1 MKLYVFSCVLV
12 INDDPYFWT
21 NKFIEMVI
29 VLVKIRKSLSR
40 EDVAD
45 QEDVA
50 DRKDAAYVANREDVA
65 CVADREDVADRKDV
79 AFG

>member
-1 MKLYVFSCVLV
+1 LV

-40 EDVAD
+40 EDIAD

-50 DRKDAAYVANREDVA
+50 DREDVA
-65 CVADREDVADRKDV
+65 CVADREDVTDREDVADRKDV

>member
-1 MKLYVFSCVLV
+1 LV
-12 INDDPYFWT
+12 INDDLYFWT

-29 VLVKIRKSLSR
+29 VLVEIRKSFSQ

-45 QEDVA
+45 QEDVT
-50 DRKDAAYVANREDVA
+50 
-65 CVADREDVADRKDV
+65 DRKDV

>member
-1 MKLYVFSCVLV
+1 LV

-29 VLVKIRKSLSR
+29 VLVEIRKSLSW

-45 QEDVA
+45 
-50 DRKDAAYVANREDVA
+50 REDVA
-65 CVADREDVADRKDV
+65 CVADRKDV

>member
-1 MKLYVFSCVLV
+1 LV

-29 VLVKIRKSLSR
+29 VLVEIRKSLY
-40 EDVAD
+40 
-45 QEDVA
+45 
-50 DRKDAAYVANREDVA
+50 RKD
-65 CVADREDVADRKDV
+65 VADREDVADSEDV

>member
-1 MKLYVFSCVLV
+1 MV

-29 VLVKIRKSLSR
+29 VLVEIRKSPDREDVSDR

-45 QEDVA
+45 QEDVT
-50 DRKDAAYVANREDVA
+50 
-65 CVADREDVADRKDV
+65 DREDVA
-79 AFG
+79 FG

>member
-1 MKLYVFSCVLV
+1 MV
-12 INDDPYFWT
+12 INDGPYFWT

-29 VLVKIRKSLSR
+29 VLVEIRKSLSR

-45 QEDVA
+45 WEDVA
-50 DRKDAAYVANREDVA
+50 DREDVA
-65 CVADREDVADRKDV
+65 CVADRKDVADREDVADRKDV